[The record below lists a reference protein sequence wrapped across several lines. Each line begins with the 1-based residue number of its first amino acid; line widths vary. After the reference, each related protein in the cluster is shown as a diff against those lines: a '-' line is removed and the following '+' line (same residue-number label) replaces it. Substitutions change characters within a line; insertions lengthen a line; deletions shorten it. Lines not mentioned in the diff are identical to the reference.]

1 MANQCKLSA
10 KRIANIRTALCAGAT
25 RKAAA
30 AAAGIGQST
39 FHYWMRSGAG
49 DDATDLQR
57 RLVVAVEVAEGE
69 AELRATATVDD
80 AIGSGDW
87 KAAAWWLE
95 RRRREDWGRQLLQLN
110 STRRDEPQSWAAL
123 VMLAG
128 D

>member
-1 MANQCKLSA
+1 MANRCKLSA

-57 RLVVAVEVAEGE
+57 RLVVAVEVAE
-69 AELRATATVDD
+69 AELRATATVND
-80 AIGSGDW
+80 AIGGGDW

-95 RRRREDWGRQLLQLN
+95 RRRREDWGRKLLAGPN
-110 STRRDEPQSWAAL
+110 DDRGEPQTWAAL

-128 D
+128 N